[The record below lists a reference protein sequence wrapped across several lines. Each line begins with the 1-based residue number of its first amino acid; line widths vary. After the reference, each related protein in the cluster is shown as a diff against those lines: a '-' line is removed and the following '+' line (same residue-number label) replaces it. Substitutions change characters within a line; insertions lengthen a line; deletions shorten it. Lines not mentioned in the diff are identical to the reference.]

1 MKHGVAGTTRRL
13 RSTFCYATLTIV
25 LGSLAAGCARRS
37 YNSEIHETPGASTSA
52 ISTRPPAET
61 QSAPRININTASAD
75 ELEKL
80 PGIGKGLAE
89 RIIEHREKYGLFRK
103 PAHLII
109 VRGISDKRFH
119 ALQDLIT
126 VE

>member
-13 RSTFCYATLTIV
+13 RSTFGYATLTIV
-25 LGSLAAGCARRS
+25 LTSLAVGCARRS
-37 YNSEIHETPGASTSA
+37 YRSEVRQTPDASASATSNRPRTETP
-52 ISTRPPAET
+52 
-61 QSAPRININTASAD
+61 SAPRININTASAD

-89 RIIEHREKYGLFRK
+89 RIIEHREKYGPFRK

-109 VRGISDKRFH
+109 VRGISDKRFQP
-119 ALQDLIT
+119 LQDLIT